1 MSMGGGSSTSSNDPK
16 KYHDFNDLTQGAQK
30 HEGLFTLYQKDEHLY
45 AEIKPFQFE
54 QPIYATAMIARG
66 LARAGEPLTDPND
79 PMLLIFHRAGDKVQ
93 VIARNFFFKAPIG
106 SPMEKAVKQNYTDSV
121 LMALPIASLNPG
133 GGMSVL
139 IDLSDIYFTDFAK
152 VGIGY
157 LDRSRTNWFKVKAF
171 PNNLELEVQATFS
184 GGRASVS
191 DGVS

>member
-1 MSMGGGSSTSSNDPK
+1 MASADDKPANPPAKPTAPTDLDLADLLRSRAMSMGGGSSTSSNDPK

-93 VIARNFFFKAPIG
+93 VIARNFFFKAPHW
-106 SPMEKAVKQNYTDSV
+106 
-121 LMALPIASLNPG
+121 
-133 GGMSVL
+133 
-139 IDLSDIYFTDFAK
+139 FADGK
-152 VGIGY
+152 GCE
-157 LDRSRTNWFKVKAF
+157 A
-171 PNNLELEVQATFS
+171 ELYRLGV
-184 GGRASVS
+184 
-191 DGVS
+191 DGFADCESESWRWDERFD

>member
-1 MSMGGGSSTSSNDPK
+1 
-16 KYHDFNDLTQGAQK
+16 
-30 HEGLFTLYQKDEHLY
+30 
-45 AEIKPFQFE
+45 
-54 QPIYATAMIARG
+54 
-66 LARAGEPLTDPND
+66 
-79 PMLLIFHRAGDKVQ
+79 
-93 VIARNFFFKAPIG
+93 
-106 SPMEKAVKQNYTDSV
+106 
-121 LMALPIASLNPG
+121 MALPIASLNPG

-191 DGVS
+191 DGVSDGRGVTVVLHYSLLRLPDPMYRTREADDRIGHFLCALKDFGSNDPDTNFVRYINRWRIEKADPRFQALSPQEADRLVG